1 MLNEIRWNES
11 KCLLSAP
18 KEDLGVVKHDTSKN
32 TCEFC
37 GKSHKLT
44 FDLLECYSYHFA
56 DDLKDM
62 MQDEALKSLS
72 KHAKSCP
79 ICQDEFT
86 TEQKMHIHL
95 GTVHQLVNDILVSEG
110 IMPIL
115 SEPGGLDI
123 YLDGVD
129 SLQADLAD
137 TSINGDEHY
146 DIDED
151 ECDAYRFDDIEG
163 ELQVIEDL
171 SEFSIVN
178 QLIKDKD
185 EEHNTIKRNI
195 EGKYHNFSDETM
207 DKVDNDTIIEIVT
220 NVKFAT
226 ATESKENIDITK
238 NDSDLKEEIALD

>member
-1 MLNEIRWNES
+1 MTNLDCDICDEKVSSINLLWYHYCVHYMSELKSISIDLRKGNQCLVCEKHFVTEDKLIYHIGVIHQMLNEIRWNES
-11 KCLLSAP
+11 KCLLSAQ

-62 MQDEALKSLS
+62 MQDEVLQSLS
-72 KHAKSCP
+72 KHTKSCP

-110 IMPIL
+110 IMPIIP
-115 SEPGGLDI
+115 EPEELDI

-178 QLIKDKD
+178 
-185 EEHNTIKRNI
+185 
-195 EGKYHNFSDETM
+195 
-207 DKVDNDTIIEIVT
+207 
-220 NVKFAT
+220 
-226 ATESKENIDITK
+226 
-238 NDSDLKEEIALD
+238 